1 MIIWYTGEITMA
13 TNTDSGEYKSYDTKG
28 KVVKTST
35 VGGKAGKQIK
45 VTDVSLYAASGKDG
59 INAPIMISINGEE
72 YAGWVATKADYG
84 DLRVY
89 NKYPYE
95 AEAGKDAIISWT
107 LTTANTKYPAK
118 IKQLSYTFEYV
129 DIEPVEDDTPDDAPD
144 DDTTT
149 KGVIII
155 VDGFTESNVGAA
167 LKTIKTK
174 LDESGISYSAIGT
187 ATSK

>member
-13 TNTDSGEYKSYDTKG
+13 TNPDSREYKSYNTDG

-35 VGGKAGKQIK
+35 VGGKSGKQIK
-45 VTDVSLYAASGKDG
+45 VTEVSLYAASGKDG
-59 INAPIMISINGEE
+59 INAPIMISINGTD
-72 YAGWVATKADYG
+72 YAGWIANKADYG

-89 NKYPYE
+89 NKHPYTVDV
-95 AEAGKDAIISWT
+95 GKDMVMSWT

-129 DIEPVEDDTPDDAPD
+129 DVEPVEDDTPDDTPVD
-144 DDTTT
+144 DTT

-187 ATSK
+187 ATNK